1 MDTLFI
7 TRTDLRRIVGI
18 LCLFVVLC
26 TLTVGFILSCA
37 DKEHSKRLD
46 ELERCKADYDTP
58 PQTTAEVR
66 RPVYIAA
73 VYADSSIAIFSAHDG
88 SLVRI
93 IDIAVRSLPE
103 TDIRLL
109 HSGIPLYSDEELC
122 GLIAD
127 YTG

>member
-46 ELERCKADYDTP
+46 ELERCDVDYDTP
-58 PQTTAEVR
+58 PQTTEVR

-109 HSGIPLYSDEELC
+109 HSGIPLYSDDELC

>member
-26 TLTVGFILSCA
+26 TLTVGFILSFA

-46 ELERCKADYDTP
+46 ELERCDVDYDTP

-109 HSGIPLYSDEELC
+109 HSGIPLYSDDELC